1 MSLSHACVRG
11 HSRAQIAI
19 LLLFITIQSWPGRK
33 RNLRGKDQ
41 ALNER
46 FPGLKKT
53 APEFVPLNSFSCLCA
68 PGSSLFTEHRNGS
81 DKRL

>member
-41 ALNER
+41 
-46 FPGLKKT
+46 GIK
-53 APEFVPLNSFSCLCA
+53 
-68 PGSSLFTEHRNGS
+68 
-81 DKRL
+81 